1 MMVTKA
7 KTRKKKTPIL
17 SRAIKP
23 GTYDEYLWKHP
34 EEVER
39 ILREHGVDLEKLNEI
54 LEEGGGVIQLNF
66 GEKNQSKKEN
76 T

>member
-1 MMVTKA
+1 MATAA
-7 KTRKKKTPIL
+7 KTRKKKAPIL

-34 EEVER
+34 DEVER
-39 ILREHGVDLEKLNEI
+39 ILREHGVDMEKLNET
-54 LEEGGGVIQLNF
+54 LDGGGVIHLTF
-66 GEKNQSKKEN
+66 DKKNRSKKES